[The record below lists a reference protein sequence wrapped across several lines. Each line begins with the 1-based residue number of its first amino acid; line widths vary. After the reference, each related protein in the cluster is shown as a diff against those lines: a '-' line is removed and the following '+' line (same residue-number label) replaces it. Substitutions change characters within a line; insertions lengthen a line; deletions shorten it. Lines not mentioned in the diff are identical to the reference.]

1 MLNNLEL
8 SVVAKVVEKKNLP
21 TLGRLFEVIIS
32 RASLRSS
39 KNFSTSRPLTRL
51 ADLRQFALNLLYFY
65 INFIL
70 QNFKGQGA
78 LKTLENSYIIESEI
92 AVLFLSI
99 TLCVYLQLIYSGT
112 SSEKRGLLRYCYMTT
127 FSGIVDVIYSIV
139 MTRSG
144 SFPIET
150 RLVCSIVWQASTA
163 GVYFMFMR
171 YIAGFGEQTPFK
183 RRMLYAQNITLGIYF
198 YLQLVGIFTGANF
211 AISPDRSAI
220 TTGSLWG
227 IIGGGFTLFWSV
239 WTWWELYLYRRAFTK
254 GQMLALVADLVI
266 CWGLMAAQAR
276 YFPQIPV
283 NFIIISVNVY
293 YYFFLLETPAYRDL
307 ERTLERLRRAK
318 EIADE
323 ANATAIAADAAKG
336 EFLANMSHE
345 IRTPLT
351 TILGMDE
358 VILRKY
364 ESGPI
369 YEYARDIQSAG
380 NTLLHIIND
389 ILDFSKIESGQ
400 LELAV
405 RKYDLGQVL
414 RDVDNMVR
422 IRAEQKGLKYT
433 TQIDESLPDELLGD
447 RIRVHQIMVNILN
460 NAVKYT
466 KRGSVKFV
474 LTGVKGDD
482 PSSMVLHITV
492 TDTGIG
498 IHAEDIPKLFKSFSR
513 IDAKETHN
521 IEGTGLGLAITG
533 RLIELM
539 GGTVEVTSTYGS
551 GSTFHVVIPQKIVGE
566 KTLRDYEREAAHK
579 REKARQVFKAP
590 SARVLIV
597 DDNDMNRIVLRSLMK
612 ETEIK
617 IEDAESGEKCLELV
631 KKNFYDVILMDY
643 MMPRM
648 DGRET
653 LTHIKAMPDAPGA
666 KAKIIVCTANAL
678 VGVRAELLAAGFDD
692 FLSKPV
698 NGHELEEMLAK
709 YIPPEKITQGGH

>member
-1 MLNNLEL
+1 MENNY
-8 SVVAKVVEKKNLP
+8 V
-21 TLGRLFEVIIS
+21 
-32 RASLRSS
+32 
-39 KNFSTSRPLTRL
+39 
-51 ADLRQFALNLLYFY
+51 
-65 INFIL
+65 
-70 QNFKGQGA
+70 
-78 LKTLENSYIIESEI
+78 IESEI
-92 AVLFLSI
+92 AVLFLSVI
-99 TLCVYLQLIYSGT
+99 LCVYLQLIYSGT

-127 FSGIVDVIYSIV
+127 FSGVVDVVYSIV
-139 MTRSG
+139 VASQGGYST
-144 SFPIET
+144 EAKY
-150 RLVCSIVWQASTA
+150 LCSLVWQLSEC

-171 YIAGFGEQTPFK
+171 YIAGFGASTPAK
-183 RRMLYAQNITLGIYF
+183 KKMLYAQNVIFGIYF
-198 YLQLVGIFTGANF
+198 YLQLIGIFTGANLS
-211 AISPDRSAI
+211 ISPDGSEILKGALYWPLSMGFLLLWSMWTWAELYIYRRSFTSGQMWA
-220 TTGSLWG
+220 L
-227 IIGGGFTLFWSV
+227 IINLIICWSV
-239 WTWWELYLYRRAFTK
+239 
-254 GQMLALVADLVI
+254 Q
-266 CWGLMAAQAR
+266 AAQAEF
-276 YFPQIPV
+276 FPEIPI
-283 NFIIISVNVY
+283 NFIIVSVNVY
-293 YYFFLLETPAYRDL
+293 YYFFLLETPAYREL
-307 ERTLERLRRAK
+307 EKTLGRLRKAK

-405 RKYDLGQVL
+405 RNYDLGQVL
-414 RDVDNMVR
+414 RDVDNMIK
-422 IRAEQKGLKYT
+422 IRAEQKGLKYI
-433 TQIDESLPDELLGD
+433 TQIDDSLPDELFGD

-466 KRGSVKFV
+466 KKGSVKFV
-474 LTGVKGDD
+474 LTGVRGND
-482 PSSMVLHITV
+482 PSSIVLHITV

-539 GGTVEVTSTYGS
+539 GGNVEVTSTYGS

-566 KTLRDYEREAAHK
+566 KTLRDYELEAAHRK
-579 REKARQVFKAP
+579 KEARKVLKAP
-590 SARVLIV
+590 EARVLIV

-612 ETEIK
+612 ETQVK
-617 IEDAESGEKCLELV
+617 IDDAESGEECLN
-631 KKNFYDVILMDY
+631 KIKSNSYDVILMDY

-648 DGRET
+648 DGKET
-653 LTHIKAMPDAPGA
+653 LMHIKEMPDAPGA
-666 KAKIIVCTANAL
+666 KAKVIVCTANAL
-678 VGVRAELLAAGFDD
+678 VGVRAELLSAGFDD

-698 NGHELEEMLAK
+698 NGNELEEMLSK
-709 YIPPEKITQGGH
+709 YIPPEKIIQGGGVLS